1 MSQLLSG
8 LMGGGGGLSASS
20 SASSSGH
27 QTANTGVQVNQPI
40 NFGTISGGGYGGS
53 AVESFIDPFAGGGWS
68 SPVPGASNATAGGL
82 GTASTSSSM
91 TPYIIL
97 GLIAVVAVVF
107 LMTQK

>member
-8 LMGGGGGLSASS
+8 LMGGGGGLSS
-20 SASSSGH
+20 SASSSATGH

-40 NFGTISGGGYGGS
+40 NFGNIGGGSYGGS
-53 AVESFIDPFAGGGWS
+53 SAVQAFVDPFAGSGWS
-68 SPVPGASNATAGGL
+68 SPIAGGL
-82 GTASTSSSM
+82 SNTAVGAATTGTSLS
-91 TPYIIL
+91 PYIIL